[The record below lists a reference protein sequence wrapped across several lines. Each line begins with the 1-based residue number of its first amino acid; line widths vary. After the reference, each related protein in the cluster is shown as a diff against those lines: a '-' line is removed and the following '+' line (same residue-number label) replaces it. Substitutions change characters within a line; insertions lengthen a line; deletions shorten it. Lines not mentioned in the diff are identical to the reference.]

1 MQANWPL
8 YPMNNLVHI
17 KSTNKLNLYNTT
29 VSNAM
34 AICLVIVLYI
44 LVTQT
49 SRGLLIKTMFKVL
62 TVLEDTTQSDK
73 LFHIGISLS

>member
-1 MQANWPL
+1 M
-8 YPMNNLVHI
+8 V
-17 KSTNKLNLYNTT
+17 
-29 VSNAM
+29 
-34 AICLVIVLYI
+34 ICLVIVLYI

-49 SRGLLIKTMFKVL
+49 SRGLLIKTMFKVF